1 MIRIR
6 LIVFRS
12 HPCIPVR
19 MYEMKYSRSALENNS
34 KIWEWLDIPV
44 GKQERKILQLIANSK
59 SAKVRYSGRQ

>member
-1 MIRIR
+1 
-6 LIVFRS
+6 
-12 HPCIPVR
+12 